1 MKDVLNI
8 GKKFREF
15 VSSIK
20 SNTIDKDKTRS
31 TKQGN
36 STASLCLAVPA
47 SEVYKL
53 RKGDPLS
60 RDDVVRLIDCATEF
74 LCVPEYKKI
83 SVETIPDEGRS
94 PESRLKFYV
103 RINLKNG
110 GNIIGKETQYGM
122 KRELPLNVTGKVIQI
137 GFLKNVSILR
147 KFNRI

>member
-74 LCVPEYKKI
+74 LCVPESKNI
-83 SVETIPDEGRS
+83 SVEIIDEEPS
-94 PESRLKFYV
+94 SESRLKFYV

-147 KFNRI
+147 EFNRI